1 MTGGVTDEI
10 LARLADDPLLEL
22 RMAVIKL
29 RSRAE
34 AARREFAEGDNF
46 SYTDDWA
53 RACDN
58 MLGGPIGEFTGVFS
72 PFAGLELAGWLES
85 VVKRLERQQ
94 PGQEARGEGPIALAD
109 KAAAFT
115 IARALLGRM
124 P

>member
-1 MTGGVTDEI
+1 MTAGVTDEI

-22 RMAVIKL
+22 RMAAIKV

-34 AARREFAEGDNF
+34 AVRAKLADDFWADRGGFAEAMDN
-46 SYTDDWA
+46 W
-53 RACDN
+53 
-58 MLGGPIGEFTGVFS
+58 LGGEIGEFAGLFS
-72 PFAGLELAGWLES
+72 PEAGLEIAGWLES
-85 VVKRLERQQ
+85 VIKRLERQV
-94 PGQEARGEGPIALAD
+94 PGQEARGEGPMALAD

>member
-1 MTGGVTDEI
+1 MTAGLSDEQ
-10 LARLADDPLLEL
+10 LVRLADDPLLEL
-22 RMAVIKL
+22 RMAAIKV

-34 AARREFAEGDNF
+34 AARSEFAGENF

-58 MLGGPIGEFTGVFS
+58 MLGGPIGEYTGLFS
-72 PFAGLELAGWLES
+72 PVAGLEIAGWLES
-85 VVKRLERQQ
+85 VIKRLDRQQ
-94 PGQEARGEGPIALAD
+94 PGQEARGEGPMALAD

-115 IARALLGRM
+115 IARALLGRT

>member
-1 MTGGVTDEI
+1 MTTVTDEM

-22 RMAVIKL
+22 RMAAIKL

-34 AARREFAEGDNF
+34 AARREFTDGENF
-46 SYTDDWA
+46 SYTDDWM

-58 MLGGPIGEFTGVFS
+58 MIGGDIGEYLGVFS
-72 PFAGLELAGWLES
+72 PHAGLELAGWLES
-85 VVKRLERQQ
+85 VVKRLDRQV
-94 PGQEARGEGPIALAD
+94 PGQEARGEGPMALAD

>member
-1 MTGGVTDEI
+1 MTTAVTDGL

-22 RMAVIKL
+22 RMAAIKV

-34 AARREFAEGDNF
+34 VALREFTTGENF
-46 SYTDDWA
+46 SYTDDWG

-58 MLGGPIGEFTGVFS
+58 MLGGEIGDYLAAFS
-72 PFAGLELAGWLES
+72 PYAGLELAGWLES
-85 VVKRLERQQ
+85 VVKRLERQV
-94 PGQEARGEGPIALAD
+94 PGQEARGEGPVALAD

-115 IARALLGRM
+115 IARALLGRR

>member
-1 MTGGVTDEI
+1 MNAGVTDEI

-22 RMAVIKL
+22 RMAAIKV
-29 RSRAE
+29 RSRVE
-34 AARREFAEGDNF
+34 AAQARLAGEEYSWTTDYARLADN
-46 SYTDDWA
+46 W
-53 RACDN
+53 
-58 MLGGPIGEFTGVFS
+58 LGGEIGELAGLFS
-72 PFAGLELAGWLES
+72 PHVGLELAGWLES

-94 PGQEARGEGPIALAD
+94 PGQEARGEGPMALAD